1 MNANNINYQI
11 GILNINIVNDFFLME
26 MQMML
31 TFYLGGNSN

>member
-1 MNANNINYQI
+1 MNANNINYLI
-11 GILNINIVNDFFLME
+11 GILNKNIVNDFFLME